1 MICSFAT
8 DADIILKFRTF
19 LLSDTVFL
27 NRHMK
32 KLRCVPF
39 AGILISEAMKGED
52 GMPNDDFY
60 IVCPYYHKARGNELF
75 CDSFS
80 GDKSFSIDEC
90 HIKQIF
96 SDRAERNLFI
106 KKYCGGFEYLSC
118 AIAAVNEQLNHRK

>member
-60 IVCPYYHKARGNELF
+60 IVCPYYYKARGNELF
-75 CDSFS
+75 CEGFS
-80 GDKSFSIDEC
+80 GDKNFPTDEC
-90 HIKQIF
+90 FNKQVF
-96 SDRAERNLFI
+96 SNRAQRNEFI
-106 KKYCGGFEYLSC
+106 KKYCEGFNYLNC
-118 AIAAVNEQLNHRK
+118 AIAIFNEQLNHK